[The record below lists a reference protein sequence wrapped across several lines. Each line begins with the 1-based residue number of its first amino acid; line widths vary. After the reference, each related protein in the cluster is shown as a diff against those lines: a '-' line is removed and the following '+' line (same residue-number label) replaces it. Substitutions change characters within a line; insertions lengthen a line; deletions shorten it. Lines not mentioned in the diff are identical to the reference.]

1 MSKCMRSTRYYKRDP
16 KYNSLF
22 TTKKAS
28 DSVGV
33 SAGSPPAAMAMA
45 RSDRYSAPESETD
58 DSVCN
63 PVDTGSTAVV
73 RHDWIKAS
81 DERFVAL
88 GVYVLRAVTHAST
101 QMLTHMHTSLHPSRQ
116 PPPHS
121 DTREARTHACTHIY
135 ADTRVW

>member
-88 GVYVLRAVTHAST
+88 GVYVLRAVTSYGLPNALRMTVGSDEANEGVIAT
-101 QMLTHMHTSLHPSRQ
+101 LTEFMKS
-116 PPPHS
+116 
-121 DTREARTHACTHIY
+121 E
-135 ADTRVW
+135 